1 MRGIQLHVMSREE
14 AEAYV
19 PGEEEVCISISS
31 FNPDHPYPM
40 DSARP
45 AKLSDKFDDVLRM
58 VFDDIQPDFCEP
70 HKQCVDSGQMKGYTE
85 EDAEKVAEFIRKHI
99 NTKKKLVIHCYMGIS
114 RSRSIAAATAQ
125 AFFMKQ
131 KFDIY
136 NVQVFNKT
144 FEKLI
149 WLGE

>member
-1 MRGIQLHVMSREE
+1 MTDIQLHVMSRQE

-70 HKQCVDSGQMKGYTE
+70 HKECVDNGQMKGYTD
-85 EDAEKVAEFIRKHI
+85 EDALKVTDFIQKHI
-99 NTKKKLVIHCYMGIS
+99 KTKKKLVIHCYMGIS
-114 RSRSIAAATAQ
+114 RSRSIAAATAR
-125 AFFMKQ
+125 AFSMKQ
-131 KFDIY
+131 EFDIY

-144 FEKLI
+144 FANLAK
-149 WLGE
+149 